1 MIDFSSVEDI
11 LKFAIAKEAAAH
23 QFYMDMADQMDNE
36 LSRELFEELAQE
48 EFNHKAQLELEVI
61 KLGNVV
67 QPPAPEP
74 ERTKDDYILD
84 GDFPKDMDY
93 KDILL
98 MAIKKEKASFKL
110 YVELARMVKDEESV
124 ETFTTL
130 AEEEARHKT
139 LFEIEYNKLTQRKH

>member
-11 LKFAIAKEAAAH
+11 LKFAIAKEEAAY
-23 QFYMDMADQMDNE
+23 QFYMDMADRME
-36 LSRELFEELAQE
+36 SETSSELFEQLAQE
-48 EFNHKAQLELEVI
+48 EFNHKAQLELEMM
-61 KLGNVV
+61 KLGEVI
-67 QPPAPEP
+67 PAAEP
-74 ERTKDDYILD
+74 ESERNKDDYMLD
-84 GDFPKDMDY
+84 GDFPKDMSY
-93 KDILL
+93 KDVLL

-124 ETFTTL
+124 ETFMTL